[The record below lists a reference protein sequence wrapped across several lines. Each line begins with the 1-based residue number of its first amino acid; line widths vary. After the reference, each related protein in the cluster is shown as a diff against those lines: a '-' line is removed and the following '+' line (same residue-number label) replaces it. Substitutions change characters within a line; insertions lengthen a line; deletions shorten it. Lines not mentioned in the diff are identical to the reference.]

1 MADRLLLARTFAAAL
16 ALASVTGCSSSG
28 DDNSG
33 ATAAVANVRLTKAQR
48 AHIQLYTVVPLGY
61 RQKINAPGTVDF
73 DNDQA
78 TSVVSP
84 FTGPVTRILV
94 ALGQHVDKGQP
105 LALVESAD
113 YATAIGAY
121 RKAVVTAANAQKL
134 AAADRDLAAH
144 NGISE
149 REAAQA
155 QTDAASAEADRAAA
169 LQALISIGV
178 DRGTIARATAGS
190 PSAGAAGII
199 RAPVSGVVV
208 DKQITPG
215 QLLQAGSSTAFTVA
229 NLSQVWVLAQIASS
243 DLSQIGLND
252 AALINPGNGTGP
264 FHGTVQNISASVD
277 PNTRAVVTRI
287 VAPNPDDLLKKQ
299 MYVDVSIESGRAST
313 GLLVPVSA
321 VLRDDE
327 NLPFVYTALPDGS
340 FARRHVTLGYRDSQN
355 YDATSGLVTGD
366 RIVANGALF
375 LQFMQSQ

>member
-1 MADRLLLARTFAAAL
+1 MGDRLLFARAVAAAL
-16 ALASVTGCSSSG
+16 ALALVAGCSSSS
-28 DDNSG
+28 DENEG
-33 ATAAVANVRLTKAQR
+33 ASADVANVRLTKAQR

-61 RQKINAPGTVDF
+61 RQTINAPGTVDY
-73 DNDQA
+73 DNDQT

-94 ALGQHVDKGQP
+94 ALGQHVAKGQP

-134 AAADRDLAAH
+134 ASADRDLAAH

-169 LQALISIGV
+169 LQTLVSMGV
-178 DRGTIARATAGS
+178 DRGTVARAMSGN
-190 PSAGAAGII
+190 PSAGIAGVI

-243 DLSQIGLND
+243 DLSQVGFND
-252 AALINPGNGTGP
+252 SALVNPGNGTGP
-264 FHGTVQNISASVD
+264 FHGTVQNISAAVD
-277 PNTRAVVTRI
+277 PNTRAVVARI
-287 VAPNPDDLLKKQ
+287 VTPNPGDLLKKQ
-299 MYVDVSIESGRAST
+299 MYVDVSIQSGQVST

-327 NLPFVYTALPDGS
+327 NLPFVYIVLPDGS
-340 FARRHVTLGYRDSQN
+340 FARRHVTLGYRDTQN
-355 YDATSGLVTGD
+355 YNVTSGLASGD
-366 RIVANGALF
+366 RIVANGAIF

>member
-1 MADRLLLARTFAAAL
+1 MAGRSLPCRAFAAAIAF
-16 ALASVTGCSSSG
+16 ALVAGCSSSP
-28 DDNSG
+28 DDTSS
-33 ATAAVANVRLTKAQR
+33 ATPAVSNVRLTKAQR
-48 AHIQLYTVVPLGY
+48 GHVQLYTVVPVGY

-94 ALGQHVDKGQP
+94 ALGQPVTRGQP

-113 YATAIGAY
+113 YASAIGTY
-121 RKAVVTAANAQKL
+121 RKAVVTAANARKL
-134 AAADRDLAAH
+134 ATADRDLAAH

-155 QTDAASAEADRAAA
+155 QADAASADADRDAA
-169 LQALISIGV
+169 LQSLEAMGV
-178 DRGTIARATAGS
+178 DRGTIRSVMSGR
-190 PSAGAAGII
+190 GASGIGII

-229 NLSQVWVLAQIASS
+229 NLSQVWVLAQIAPS
-243 DLSQIGLND
+243 DLSAVGFHDSAVID
-252 AALINPGNGTGP
+252 PGNGTGP
-264 FHGTVQNISASVD
+264 FHGTVQNISATVD
-277 PNTRAVVTRI
+277 PNTRAIVARI
-287 VAPNPDDLLKKQ
+287 VAPNPGDLLKKQ
-299 MYVDVSIESGRAST
+299 MYVGVTIESGRVTT

-327 NLPFVYTALPDGS
+327 NLPFVYVALPDGS

-355 YDATSGLVTGD
+355 YDVTSGLASGD
-366 RIVANGALF
+366 RIVSNGALF